1 MKEDWGSCGL
11 FVRKIFALVKPN
23 VTGIVLTPMRFL
35 PFDRVRVY

>member
-1 MKEDWGSCGL
+1 L